1 MHAVRGGRGNRGGAV
16 RSRLA
21 PRALEER
28 TEHSDDDDGAAAE
41 IGQCVTSS
49 LRARGGVKL
58 VPIFR
63 QSRRRRHVVVS
74 AERDHKN
81 IGVVGRRV
89 SDDSANLR
97 ID

>member
-1 MHAVRGGRGNRGGAV
+1 MEEQCGLVWR
-16 RSRLA
+16 

-28 TEHSDDDDGAAAE
+28 TEHSDDDGTAAE

-49 LRARGGVKL
+49 LRARGEVEL

-63 QSRRRRHVVVS
+63 QSRCRRHVVVS

-81 IGVVGRRV
+81 VGVVGRRV
-89 SDDSANLR
+89 SDDSASLR